1 MRGYAAMTAQ
11 EVSDFVSSET
21 LDVSDIYA
29 PTSSFLAAHPDLDEE
44 EIEFTLSMVAAE
56 DALEMK
62 SAETGAACVLAFEIP
77 QELIFESHEMSVS
90 LSGSLSWSDL
100 QCLFEVSADG
110 QELTWFA
117 TQEISQNLSTWLK
130 QA

>member
-1 MRGYAAMTAQ
+1 MTAQ
-11 EVSDFVSSET
+11 EVSDFASSGT
-21 LDVSDIYA
+21 LEASDIYA
-29 PTSSFLAAHPDLDEE
+29 PTRSFLAAHSDLDEE

-77 QELIFESHEMSVS
+77 QALIAESHEMSVS